1 MLDNITYSLEEDSA
15 DGSYNKEIE
24 HVFYARI
31 TDFKQLEK
39 AQSKVRQEQWEIKLP
54 LTKDNAAKGSV
65 RVRSIKEKGKE
76 TEYILTS
83 KMSLN
88 ETGDKMEV
96 SLPTTAEQ
104 FVQFKFLASQ
114 GMIKDRYTFD
124 AGDGLK
130 WEVDVFIDQDGG
142 YYQWCKIDF
151 EVPSHDIKV
160 PAFPIEIYET
170 IDATNLERDSAQDKK
185 VQALYDQYF
194 LTKNVFKKKAST
206 ELTREINKISPNK
219 VQDEVILD

>member
-1 MLDNITYSLEEDSA
+1 MLDNITYSLEEDPV
-15 DGSYNKEIE
+15 DGSFNKEIE
-24 HVFYARI
+24 HVYYARI

-54 LTKDNAAKGSV
+54 LTGDNAAKGSI
-65 RVRSIKEKGKE
+65 RVRSTKEKDKN
-76 TEYILTS
+76 TEYVLTS

-104 FVQFKFLASQ
+104 FIQFKFLAAQ

-151 EVPSHDIKV
+151 EVPNHDVKV
-160 PAFPIEIYET
+160 PPFPIEIYET
-170 IDATNLERDSAQDKK
+170 IDATNLERNSAQDKK

-194 LTKNVFKKKAST
+194 LTKNLFKST
-206 ELTREINKISPNK
+206 PNTKLTRDIEKVSSNK